1 MEPVKLLEPI
11 VERLRSTGAKTV
23 FGEPIQA
30 AGKTIVPV
38 AVVAYGFGGGS
49 HNGRQNDED
58 CGKPSEGGGAGGG
71 AKAMPAG
78 VLEVT
83 ESCTRFIYFV
93 PVWRI
98 VGAASLALLLGIKL
112 GRMATRR

>member
-1 MEPVKLLEPI
+1 
-11 VERLRSTGAKTV
+11 
-23 FGEPIQA
+23 
-30 AGKTIVPV
+30 
-38 AVVAYGFGGGS
+38 
-49 HNGRQNDED
+49 
-58 CGKPSEGGGAGGG
+58 
-71 AKAMPAG
+71 MPAG